1 MYNCVMTGVYST
13 NAPDACLYQAD
24 HSEAEIIVVENNDL
38 LTRFDQQKLP
48 RVKAFVVWGEKSLPT
63 DHSSKVY
70 LWSDFM
76 KLGEKVSDKVIL
88 EKA

>member
-38 LTRFDQQKLP
+38 LARFDQ
-48 RVKAFVVWGEKSLPT
+48 
-63 DHSSKVY
+63 
-70 LWSDFM
+70 
-76 KLGEKVSDKVIL
+76 
-88 EKA
+88 